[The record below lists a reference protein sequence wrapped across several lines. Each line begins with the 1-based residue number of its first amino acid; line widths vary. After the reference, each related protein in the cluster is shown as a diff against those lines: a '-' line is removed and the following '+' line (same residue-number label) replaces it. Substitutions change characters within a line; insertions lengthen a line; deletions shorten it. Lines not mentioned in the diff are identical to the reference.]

1 MSSLAGVTAP
11 SSEQACV
18 LSSLFPPHP
27 FRAVYPPF
35 NLSQE
40 WGAGQGGKEIGGV
53 GWGGGGQYVDGDIFS
68 DDLGMDSS
76 RSQSLAV
83 LMLSE
88 TLPVAEG
95 L

>member
-1 MSSLAGVTAP
+1 MFYPPSSLPTHSELSTRPSTCHKNGVLGKAGRRL
-11 SSEQACV
+11 E
-18 LSSLFPPHP
+18 
-27 FRAVYPPF
+27 
-35 NLSQE
+35 
-40 WGAGQGGKEIGGV
+40 GGGGC
-53 GWGGGGQYVDGDIFS
+53 GGGGGQYVDGDIFS